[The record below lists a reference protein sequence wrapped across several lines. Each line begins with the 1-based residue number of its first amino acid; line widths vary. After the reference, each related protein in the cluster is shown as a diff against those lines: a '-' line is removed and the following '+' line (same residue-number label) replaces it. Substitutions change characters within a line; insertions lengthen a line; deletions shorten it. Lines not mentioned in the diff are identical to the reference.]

1 MSRNTFQKDTSSL
14 GEDTP
19 PTEQVDTTIDDI
31 AIGTPKQPR
40 KKRTEAEKL
49 QTDTLAALNLDTNIL
64 HSGSRLLRSQKTLL
78 DTEDEENIRKQFE
91 HDRLTD
97 QEIAYR
103 PLRAGQ
109 TTQEKYLPT
118 RQDFEYIYKHIE
130 DSDCQTWASDLEPW
144 LHFVKRHNLHADP
157 SIPVLDK
164 DGSEYPDAI
173 FSLDTLLQLHTNKK
187 YLKKKRKPYVS
198 THKTGLSSEDKDLPD
213 HNSGDSGASSG
224 SSSSFVVISSQT
236 TRKLITPDPSLLDD
250 PPSLGATPTTTP
262 ITTPRPS
269 PTPPPSPTPTPSPN
283 PSPTP
288 SDPDMATLKER
299 SVFFPSE
306 KYDGRNKN
314 LTKQHWQ
321 TFEDFC
327 DQQKLYITDRGVD
340 KPAATIE
347 QISPFFKMTLTDL
360 ARAWMERQNFT
371 SANELKEKF
380 LTDFSPYGKTHR
392 QWIARWAEL
401 KFNPDLD
408 NIDEF
413 LEKFEDLARLNN
425 LGDDYKL
432 HAFKIAMPKEI
443 ELHLRGVDNLQQ
455 CYQTAKDLLTIVQN
469 PVTNKMS
476 TLSLAQ
482 SRSPSLEPDH
492 HLLEATEEM
501 KGKIDKEMNKLCIL
515 GILRKELSGFSSP
528 AMAIPRKNS
537 DIPRVVAD
545 FRYLNTRLPQL
556 NMSFPLVRECI
567 QSIGASQCEVMSV
580 IDLRDAYHTL
590 RLSSNSQQ
598 YCGITPYYGS
608 DTYLYQ
614 RLPMGL
620 KVSPAIWQ
628 AFINKVLGP
637 IPNRQRHIAIMDDC
651 LVHSKFADHMQDLTN
666 LFQSLLD
673 HGLKISPKKCQFF
686 RTSLIYMGFKFLIDK
701 GRPSFTPMKDKCDS
715 IRNLEP
721 PKTVK
726 DCRKFCG
733 MVNFLATFLRD
744 LQKHLVP
751 IYNLTKKNTTFQWT
765 SECQKSFDTIK
776 NMLTQPPILRMP
788 DTKGIFRLM
797 SDTSILA
804 TGAALYQFQDNNFY
818 IVGYNSKKLPEA
830 AKNYSIT
837 ELELFGLVINI
848 YAFRQLLSHV
858 YFECFCDHSAIT
870 YILSSKKKIATR
882 RIQKLIEQLLQF
894 NFSIHYLPGSK
905 MHIADM
911 LSRLAGKDLNLP
923 DKVIPISFNAI
934 QSPQPRRS

>member
-1 MSRNTFQKDTSSL
+1 MSRNTSQKDTSSL
-14 GEDTP
+14 GEDIP
-19 PTEQVDTTIDDI
+19 PTEQVDTTRDDI

-78 DTEDEENIRKQFE
+78 DTEEEEKIRKQFE
-91 HDRLTD
+91 HDRLID
-97 QEIAYR
+97 QEITYR

-130 DSDCQTWASDLEPW
+130 DLDCQVWASELEPW

-164 DGSEYPDAI
+164 DGLEYPDAI
-173 FSLDTLLQLHTNKK
+173 FSLETLLQLPTNKK
-187 YLKKKRKPYVS
+187 YLKKRRKPYVS
-198 THKTGLSSEDKDLPD
+198 IHKAGLSSEDKDLPD

-224 SSSSFVVISSQT
+224 SSGSFVIISSQT

-262 ITTPRPS
+262 ITTPPPS
-269 PTPPPSPTPTPSPN
+269 PTPPSSPTPTPSPN

-360 ARAWMERQNFT
+360 ARAWMERQTFT
-371 SANELKEKF
+371 TANDLKEKF

-482 SRSPSLEPDH
+482 SRSPSPTLPRTRSPSPRSNRQPTNSTDRSRPRTRQNFDGFKQYPGQNRPQSIMKRQSRPFNGRGRGRSINRNRFQNRSRSFSRNRSYPDRCYNCNMIGHYARNCFTRTRTQSQNRNNFPRRFTPNIRKNQRRGNQRTQQPRVRFQDENNNRYTQNRYQNDYEPRQRDYA
-492 HLLEATEEM
+492 LEARIRDYARERNRIDPTGKYTEVCPP
-501 KGKIDKEMNKLCIL
+501 NF
-515 GILRKELSGFSSP
+515 ELDPHQGQEHQDEYQTQYQDQYQDDYRGYP
-528 AMAIPRKNS
+528 
-537 DIPRVVAD
+537 
-545 FRYLNTRLPQL
+545 LN
-556 NMSFPLVRECI
+556 
-567 QSIGASQCEVMSV
+567 
-580 IDLRDAYHTL
+580 
-590 RLSSNSQQ
+590 
-598 YCGITPYYGS
+598 
-608 DTYLYQ
+608 
-614 RLPMGL
+614 
-620 KVSPAIWQ
+620 
-628 AFINKVLGP
+628 
-637 IPNRQRHIAIMDDC
+637 
-651 LVHSKFADHMQDLTN
+651 
-666 LFQSLLD
+666 
-673 HGLKISPKKCQFF
+673 
-686 RTSLIYMGFKFLIDK
+686 
-701 GRPSFTPMKDKCDS
+701 
-715 IRNLEP
+715 
-721 PKTVK
+721 
-726 DCRKFCG
+726 
-733 MVNFLATFLRD
+733 
-744 LQKHLVP
+744 
-751 IYNLTKKNTTFQWT
+751 
-765 SECQKSFDTIK
+765 
-776 NMLTQPPILRMP
+776 
-788 DTKGIFRLM
+788 
-797 SDTSILA
+797 
-804 TGAALYQFQDNNFY
+804 
-818 IVGYNSKKLPEA
+818 
-830 AKNYSIT
+830 
-837 ELELFGLVINI
+837 
-848 YAFRQLLSHV
+848 
-858 YFECFCDHSAIT
+858 
-870 YILSSKKKIATR
+870 
-882 RIQKLIEQLLQF
+882 
-894 NFSIHYLPGSK
+894 
-905 MHIADM
+905 
-911 LSRLAGKDLNLP
+911 
-923 DKVIPISFNAI
+923 
-934 QSPQPRRS
+934 